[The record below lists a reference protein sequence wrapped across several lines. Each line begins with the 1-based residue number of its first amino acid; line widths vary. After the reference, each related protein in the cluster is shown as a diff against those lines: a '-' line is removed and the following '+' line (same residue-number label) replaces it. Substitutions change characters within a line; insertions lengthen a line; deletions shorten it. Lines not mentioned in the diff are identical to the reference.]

1 MHDLSDVRAGHTCG
15 RIITRHHLSSSTK
28 MAYAKYDFL
37 PRDADFFTA
46 STAKQRPRQVTGRGP
61 HIYIYMYIYMHVI
74 IYIFTNFYTCTGS
87 LPVG

>member
-37 PRDADFFTA
+37 PRDADFLRHL
-46 STAKQRPRQVTGRGP
+46 QRNRDRGRSRGGV
-61 HIYIYMYIYMHVI
+61 HIYIYI
-74 IYIFTNFYTCTGS
+74 CTFICI
-87 LPVG
+87 